1 MEEQIISTVKAMREA
16 QREYYRT
23 RDINVLR
30 RSKALEKRVDTL
42 IAEYENI
49 DLNIESCKTPVIDQ
63 KGTFTEKIYNTVHVL
78 VGCEQ
83 LNRCLTL
90 TLMRIFLLAEG
101 MGIDIEKHIQL
112 KMEYNSSRPYKHGKK
127 Y

>member
-42 IAEYENI
+42 IAEYEN
-49 DLNIESCKTPVIDQ
+49 PQ
-63 KGTFTEKIYNTVHVL
+63 KNLFDNGTDN
-78 VGCEQ
+78 Q
-83 LNRCLTL
+83 
-90 TLMRIFLLAEG
+90 
-101 MGIDIEKHIQL
+101 Q
-112 KMEYNSSRPYKHGKK
+112 
-127 Y
+127 